1 MPGSGY
7 ANTVQ
12 GEVIRITGK
21 ATYEILDN
29 GCMNWDDDYRKMI
42 VALKKYL
49 QMGEKLSDAE
59 YDEIAEITKDI
70 KNKDEAALNRLT
82 ELSVKW
88 VVQNPNPIAIG
99 EIEYGR

>member
-1 MPGSGY
+1 
-7 ANTVQ
+7 
-12 GEVIRITGK
+12 
-21 ATYEILDN
+21 
-29 GCMNWDDDYRKMI
+29 
-42 VALKKYL
+42 
-49 QMGEKLSDAE
+49 MGEKLSDAE